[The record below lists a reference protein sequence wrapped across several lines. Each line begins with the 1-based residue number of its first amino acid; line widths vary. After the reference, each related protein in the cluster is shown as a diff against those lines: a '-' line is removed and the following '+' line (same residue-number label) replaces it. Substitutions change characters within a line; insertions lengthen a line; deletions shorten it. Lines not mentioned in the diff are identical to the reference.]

1 MNIRQLLRRPFVSA
15 PFAEAAD
22 LSEKSMIVTGAG
34 KGSLGYAT
42 ARQLALWGATVIVT
56 TRSNTAAIVDA
67 LHSELDSSKEQASIS
82 GHDLDLCSTDSVEK
96 FCQWYIREHG
106 ERLDC
111 LINNAGVHLDL
122 MSEWK
127 EPRLTPDGFE
137 MHWRTNYLGTVQLTD
152 RLLPLLLQTG
162 HRAGE
167 ARIVNVVSQLH
178 SRGSNDKLFDPDR
191 RYESWQAY
199 GLSKL
204 ALIHHS
210 HELHRRYAQTDNIK
224 SYCLHPGGKSG
235 AYTNVADKGLEGHA
249 LLGLLRQLGA
259 PLEKLFMATAQEGAQ
274 TQLHCATS
282 TRAEGGHYY
291 VNLQVVAASKDSKD
305 KDAATKLWHSAEEWL
320 STLKVPQA

>member
-1 MNIRQLLRRPFVSA
+1 MNIRQLLRSPFVNT

-22 LSEKSMIVTGAG
+22 LSGKSMIVTGASL
-34 KGSLGYAT
+34 GSLGYAT
-42 ARQLALWGATVIVT
+42 ARQLARWGATVTVT
-56 TRSNTAAIVDA
+56 TRSNTSALVAA
-67 LHSELDSSKEQASIS
+67 LNGELNEPKAQATID
-82 GHDLDLCSTDSVEK
+82 GHDLDLCSTDSVEQ
-96 FCQWYIREHG
+96 FSQWYMREHG

-127 EPRLTPDGFE
+127 EPRLTADDFE
-137 MHWRTNYLGTVQLTD
+137 IHWRTNYLGTVQLTD
-152 RLLPLLLQTG
+152 RLLPLLQQTG
-162 HRAGE
+162 QQRGE
-167 ARIVNVVSQLH
+167 ARVVNVVSQLH
-178 SRGSNDKLFDPDR
+178 SRGSNVKLFDPNR

-210 HELHRRYAQTDNIK
+210 HEMHRRYAQTDKVK

-249 LLGLLRQLGA
+249 LLGLLRKLGA
-259 PLEKLFMATAQEGAQ
+259 PLEKLFMATAVEGAQ

-282 TRAEGGHYY
+282 PKADGGHYY
-291 VNLQVVAASKDSKD
+291 VNLEVAAASEDSQD
-305 KDAATKLWHSAEEWL
+305 KDAATKLWQSTEEWL
-320 STLKVPQA
+320 NKPELQQA